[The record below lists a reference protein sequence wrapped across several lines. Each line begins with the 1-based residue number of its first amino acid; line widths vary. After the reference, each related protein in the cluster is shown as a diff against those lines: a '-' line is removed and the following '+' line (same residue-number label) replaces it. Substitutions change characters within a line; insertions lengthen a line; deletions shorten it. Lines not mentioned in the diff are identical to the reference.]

1 MDEDRGLKR
10 MSMIKTIAVAQAIG
24 GGGEAPVLVS
34 KTVTENGIYAA
45 STDNADGYRSVT
57 VALPSGDEVSY

>member
-1 MDEDRGLKR
+1 
-10 MSMIKTIAVAQAIG
+10 MSMIKTIAVAQAIGG

-57 VALPSGDEVSY
+57 VALPSGDEVNY

>member
-1 MDEDRGLKR
+1 
-10 MSMIKTIAVAQAIG
+10 MSSIKAIALAKIVG

-34 KTVTENGIYAA
+34 KTLAANGTYAA
-45 STDNADGYRSVT
+45 SADNADGYSSVT

>member
-1 MDEDRGLKR
+1 
-10 MSMIKTIAVAQAIG
+10 MSSIKAIALAKIVGSG

-34 KTVTENGIYAA
+34 KTVTENGIYVA

>member
-1 MDEDRGLKR
+1 
-10 MSMIKTIAVAQAIG
+10 MSGIKTIALAKIVGGGG

-34 KTVTENGIYAA
+34 KTVTANGTYAA
-45 STDNADGYRSVT
+45 SADNADGYRSVT

>member
-1 MDEDRGLKR
+1 
-10 MSMIKTIAVAQAIG
+10 MSGIKTIALAKIVGG

-34 KTVTENGIYAA
+34 KTVTANGTYAA
-45 STDNADGYRSVT
+45 SADNADGYRSVT

>member
-1 MDEDRGLKR
+1 
-10 MSMIKTIAVAQAIG
+10 MSSIKTIALAKIVGGG

-45 STDNADGYRSVT
+45 STDNADGYSSVT
-57 VALPSGDEVSY
+57 VTLPSGDEVNY

>member
-1 MDEDRGLKR
+1 
-10 MSMIKTIAVAQAIG
+10 MIKTIAVAQAIG